1 MAWGEK
7 KKKETNKPKPPGFFF
22 FFFPV
27 YSLNNTGFC
36 LIGMLDWWQK
46 WSTT

>member
-1 MAWGEK
+1 MAWGKK

-22 FFFPV
+22 FFPL

>member
-1 MAWGEK
+1 MAWGKK
-7 KKKETNKPKPPGFFF
+7 KKKETNKPKPPGFF